1 MLPIGINTTHKK
13 CHICIKTQQEKVSR
27 TGIKRQN
34 VAQNVQNLPIG
45 VFCKKLSYIKGLI
58 NKALSYFYKTA
69 NNVHFSWVV
78 KPPLEDVA
86 SNEFCGFLRYM

>member
-1 MLPIGINTTHKK
+1 MLPIGINTAHKK

-45 VFCKKLSYIKGLI
+45 VFYKEKL
-58 NKALSYFYKTA
+58 
-69 NNVHFSWVV
+69 
-78 KPPLEDVA
+78 VA
-86 SNEFCGFLRYM
+86 